1 MDDVIMTGNKI
12 FTKVCNLEQVDIQK
26 DINMVSS
33 KIKRLQILSHLNALF
48 MNVIINVEL
57 YNEKIKENV
66 ILHNNEL
73 KEITRILSLPLDK
86 WREYQINKI
95 V

>member
-1 MDDVIMTGNKI
+1 MTGNKI